1 MAKKTPARYTMIY
14 DYVNQ
19 YYAENSR
26 YPSVR
31 DIVAGTGI
39 PVSKIGRAHV

>member
-19 YYAENSR
+19 YYVNISPE
-26 YPSVR
+26 
-31 DIVAGTGI
+31 IEHL
-39 PVSKIGRAHV
+39 GRTN